1 MSLQEKIKSKDAKG
15 AKVTYYDPYVPKLK
29 TEALDMTSIELT
41 EQYLKYSDGVIIAT
55 DHSNI
60 DYSLIADN
68 CQVIID
74 TRNALKRFVSKK

>member
-41 EQYLKYSDGVIIAT
+41 EQYLKYSDGVVIAT
-55 DHSNI
+55 DHINI
-60 DYSLIADN
+60 DYSLIADSCN
-68 CQVIID
+68 IVLD
-74 TRNALKRFVSKK
+74 TRNALKNFVNKK